1 MSIIYKILSIF
12 HSDNSEFQAL
22 TPEIKELM
30 EFRKEVMS
38 LQEIDRF
45 IARSDYAFLR
55 NKYSNIYTFFE
66 NAQRANTLD
75 YYCEK
80 NALDKNYAE
89 KFLKEFED
97 VCLNENSSI
106 IGKHNEKYIKQ
117 HLQEEKEYLDSILLP
132 VDSKIRLDEEQRR
145 VVLSDEDYTLVIA
158 GAGAGKTTTVS
169 AKVRYLVEKN

>member
-12 HSDNSEFQAL
+12 QSDNSEFREL

-38 LQEIDRF
+38 FQEIDRY

-55 NKYSNIYTFFE
+55 DKYSSTYTFFE

-80 NALDKNYAE
+80 NALDKDYAK
-89 KFLKEFED
+89 KFLKEW
-97 VCLNENSSI
+97 
-106 IGKHNEKYIKQ
+106 
-117 HLQEEKEYLDSILLP
+117 
-132 VDSKIRLDEEQRR
+132 R
-145 VVLSDEDYTLVIA
+145 V
-158 GAGAGKTTTVS
+158 
-169 AKVRYLVEKN
+169 